1 MNRILIVTGLLIF
14 SASIAHAESADILK
28 ERQRENKLTK
38 TTPNIYKVTAKT
50 GVAFKVQTAIGYIT
64 TIDLPENAMKVFVG
78 DAELFKVEVYDK
90 QIVVKPLTDYRDAK
104 TNLTAY
110 TKTGRLSF
118 DVSVGPAETADFVV
132 DFRFPT
138 DDILVE
144 NAFQEK
150 VQQKKQELEAEY
162 QEKVSQQEEKVAEL
176 TQEKFEEELAKG
188 ALTKK
193 LKISEKEDGIQI
205 NLLSLSEIGAK
216 SYVRFSVLNYS
227 DRDYKIQNIIL
238 GKETVRRKGFNLRKE
253 GFIPVDVEV
262 NVEHVIPA
270 NSYHYGL
277 LHFDKTVLRKNERL
291 VLKVYEDGKT
301 KPIRFSNIPWEV
313 K

>member
-1 MNRILIVTGLLIF
+1 MNRILIITGLLMF
-14 SASIAHAESADILK
+14 SLSTAHAESTEVLK

-50 GVAFKVQTAIGYIT
+50 GVAFKVQTAVGYIT

-90 QIVVKPLTDYRDAK
+90 QLVIKPLTDYHDAS
-104 TNLTAY
+104 TNLTVY
-110 TKTGRLSF
+110 TQTGRLSF
-118 DVSVGPAETADFVV
+118 DISVGPAETADFVV

-138 DDILVE
+138 DDIMVE
-144 NAFQEK
+144 NAFQERIEE
-150 VQQKKQELEAEY
+150 KQRELEKDY
-162 QEKVSQQEEKVAEL
+162 QEKVSQQEEEVAKL
-176 TQEKFEEELAKG
+176 TQEKFEEELEKG

-193 LKISEKEDGIQI
+193 LKMSEKEDGIQI
-205 NLLSLSEIGAK
+205 NLLSLSEIGAR
-216 SYVRFSVLNYS
+216 SYIRFSILNYS
-227 DRDYKIQNIIL
+227 DRDYKIQRTIL

-253 GFIPVDVEV
+253 GFAPVDAGV
-262 NVEHVIPA
+262 NIEPVIPA

-277 LHFDKTVLRKNERL
+277 LYFDKLTLRKNERL
-291 VLKVYEDGKT
+291 TLKVYEEGKT
-301 KPIRFSNIPWEV
+301 KPIRFSKIPWEV